1 MRGKHK
7 PHEHYYAQRPESKA
21 RLGLLRTRLR
31 GRPFEFLTSASVF
44 SRTRIDAGTRLLVEA
59 MVVPERGFVLDLGCG
74 YGPIGIT
81 AAAINPELQ
90 VVMVDVNERAVR
102 LTREN
107 AKRNHVRNVEVRP
120 GELYRPVDDTA
131 FDAILSNPPI
141 SAGMPIV
148 ASIITDAPPHLR
160 NAGSLQLVVRT
171 QTGGKRVYREMETTF
186 GNVRIL
192 ARKSGYRV
200 LLSKKP

>member
-44 SRTRIDAGTRLLVEA
+44 SRTRIDTGTRLLVEA

-74 YGPIGIT
+74 YGPIGIA

-90 VVMVDVNERAVR
+90 VIMVDVNERAVR
-102 LTREN
+102 LALGN
-107 AKRNHVRNVEVRP
+107 AKRNHVKNVEVRR
-120 GELYRPVDDTA
+120 GELYRPVDDTT

-141 SAGMPIV
+141 SAGMLTV
-148 ASIITDAPPHLR
+148 ASIVTEALPHLH
-160 NAGSLQLVVRT
+160 NTGSLQLVVRT
-171 QTGGKRVYREMETTF
+171 KTGGKRVHREMETTF
-186 GNVRIL
+186 GNVKVM
-192 ARKSGYRV
+192 ARRSGYRL